1 MLTLSK
7 YEGKTSEET
16 LEKCLQELNAN
27 EEELFIKKTEIE
39 AKLFKS
45 KKYMIEAIKKSEIIN
60 YIKDYIKEIDKSF
73 NINIKSEINE
83 SENIIKV
90 VLISDN
96 NPILIGKDGKNIEA
110 LQTIIRNSIK
120 NQTGLDIKINID
132 ASNYK
137 KKKEENF
144 EREMKKIIKEV
155 QETKIEVKLDPMNSY
170 NRRLVHNLASKF
182 KNIKTESIGEEPNR
196 CTIIKY
202 KED

>member
-120 NQTGLDIKINID
+120 NQTGLDIKINIE
-132 ASNYK
+132 A
-137 KKKEENF
+137 
-144 EREMKKIIKEV
+144 
-155 QETKIEVKLDPMNSY
+155 
-170 NRRLVHNLASKF
+170 
-182 KNIKTESIGEEPNR
+182 
-196 CTIIKY
+196 
-202 KED
+202 